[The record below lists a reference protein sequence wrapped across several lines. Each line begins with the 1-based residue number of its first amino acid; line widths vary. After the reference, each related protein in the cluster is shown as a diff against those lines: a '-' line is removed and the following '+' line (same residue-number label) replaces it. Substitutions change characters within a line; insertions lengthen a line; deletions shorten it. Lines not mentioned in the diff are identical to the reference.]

1 MRSDN
6 LAHKQAGGCM
16 RSDKLQLA
24 HITSNFLLVAMV
36 MVAKAVLVVMLVIIV
51 VRVVAEVMVVMGR
64 TDRKDKTEI
73 LT

>member
-16 RSDKLQLA
+16 RSDKLQFA
-24 HITSNFLLVAMV
+24 HMTSNFLMVAMV
-36 MVAKAVLVVMLVIIV
+36 IEVK
-51 VRVVAEVMVVMGR
+51 VVAEVMVVMGR
-64 TDRKDKTEI
+64 PDRKDKTDI

>member
-24 HITSNFLLVAMV
+24 HITSNFLMVAMV
-36 MVAKAVLVVMLVIIV
+36 SVVK
-51 VRVVAEVMVVMGR
+51 VVAEVMVVMGR
-64 TDRKDKTEI
+64 TDRKDKTDI
-73 LT
+73 